1 MRKTPVDARR
11 TMGSGVKILKPTVL
25 IAYPCHHLCGFIATG
40 RSADAIAEAM
50 VAHLNHSH
58 PKQQAA

>member
-1 MRKTPVDARR
+1 MRKTPLDNR
-11 TMGSGVKILKPTVL
+11 TKIDQGVKILKPTVL
-25 IAYPCHHLCGFIATG
+25 IASPCHHLCGFIATG

-58 PKQQAA
+58 AKEQAA